1 MQRDEDLRTLRR
13 SMAADVRAFI
23 ELMRP
28 KNMVLAAITVPL
40 GALFGL
46 NATLNPEQTT
56 SVAVQVL
63 AVLTFMGA
71 GNAMNDIKDAEIDAQ
86 AHPARPIPSQRVS
99 IQAAQKFVIGLWIL
113 SLGSMVYG
121 SIELA
126 QNNAAWWPLAAIYIC
141 AAAMMLTYD
150 LGPET
155 KSKGLIGNVSISL
168 MVAAVILYGAAT
180 VDSLSWL
187 VVYVAGVVF
196 FTNLAREIV
205 KDCQDMLA
213 DEGERTTLPM
223 KIGLENARMIAY
235 VLIMAGL
242 VCLYIPYWKGP
253 FAFGQLIL
261 QTPAILILIS
271 LNGPLYK
278 GEDVQVSAR
287 IRIAML
293 LGLLGFI
300 LTMYL

>member
-1 MQRDEDLRTLRR
+1 
-13 SMAADVRAFI
+13 MAADVRAFI

-46 NATLNPEQTT
+46 NATLDSEQVA
-56 SVAVQVL
+56 SVAVQIFAVL
-63 AVLTFMGA
+63 AFMGA
-71 GNAMNDIKDAEIDAQ
+71 GNAMNDIKDAAIDAQ
-86 AHPARPIPSQRVS
+86 AHPNRPIPSQRVS
-99 IQAAQKFVIGLWIL
+99 IQAAQKFVVLLWTF
-113 SLGSMVYG
+113 SLAAMAYG
-121 SIELA
+121 SFELS
-126 QNNAAWWPLAAIYIC
+126 QNNATWWPLTAIYFC
-141 AAAMMLTYD
+141 AVILMITYD

-168 MVAAVILYGAAT
+168 MVAAVILYGAAS
-180 VDSLSWL
+180 VDSMSWL
-187 VVYVAGVVF
+187 VLYVAGVVF
-196 FTNLAREIV
+196 FTNLSREIV

-213 DEGERTTLPM
+213 DEGVRNTLPM
-223 KIGLENARMIAY
+223 KIGLENARMLSY

-253 FAFGQLIL
+253 FVFGQLIL
-261 QTPAILILIS
+261 QTPAILVLIS
-271 LNGPLYK
+271 LNGPMFQ
-278 GEDVQVSAR
+278 GQDVQVSAR
-287 IRIAML
+287 IRVAML

>member
-1 MQRDEDLRTLRR
+1 
-13 SMAADVRAFI
+13 MAADVRAFI

-46 NATLNPEQTT
+46 NATLNSEQA
-56 SVAVQVL
+56 SAVAVQIL
-63 AVLTFMGA
+63 AVLAFMGA
-71 GNAMNDIKDAEIDAQ
+71 GNAMNDIKDAAIDAQ
-86 AHPARPIPSQRVS
+86 AHPNRPIPSQRVS
-99 IQAAQKFVIGLWIL
+99 IQAAQKFVALLWTL
-113 SLGSMVYG
+113 SLAAYG
-121 SIELA
+121 SFELA
-126 QNNAAWWPLAAIYIC
+126 QNNAAWWPLTAIYFSAVIL
-141 AAAMMLTYD
+141 MITYD

-155 KSKGLIGNVSISL
+155 KSKGLIGNISISL
-168 MVAAVILYGAAT
+168 MVAAVILYGAAS
-180 VDSLSWL
+180 VDSMSWL
-187 VVYVAGVVF
+187 VFYVAGVVF

-213 DEGERTTLPM
+213 DEGVRNTLPM
-223 KIGLENARMIAY
+223 KIGLENARMLSY
-235 VLIMAGL
+235 VLVMAGL

-253 FAFGQLIL
+253 FVFGQLVL
-261 QTPAILILIS
+261 QTPAILVLIT
-271 LNGPLYK
+271 LNGPMFK

-287 IRIAML
+287 IRVAML